1 MVFKLNYKK
10 FDMLFVG
17 DIEEKAENKIL
28 EKYKNEEKRLK
39 ADVLKI
45 AHHGSKTSSTEEF
58 IKKVL
63 PKNAII
69 GVGKNNLFGH
79 PSMEVIE
86 RLKEFGIKIYRTDE
100 CGEITITV
108 KNRGEILVVK
118 KCIR

>member
-1 MVFKLNYKK
+1 M
-10 FDMLFVG
+10 
-17 DIEEKAENKIL
+17 
-28 EKYKNEEKRLK
+28 
-39 ADVLKI
+39 
-45 AHHGSKTSSTEEF
+45 
-58 IKKVL
+58 L
-63 PKNAII
+63 PKTASI

-108 KNRGEILVVK
+108 NNRGEILVVK